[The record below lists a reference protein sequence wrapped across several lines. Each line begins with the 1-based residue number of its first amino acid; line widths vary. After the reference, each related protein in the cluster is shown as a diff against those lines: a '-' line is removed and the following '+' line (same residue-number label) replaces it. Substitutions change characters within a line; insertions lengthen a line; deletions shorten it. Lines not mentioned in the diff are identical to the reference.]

1 MKSKKTTIAIA
12 YPLDA
17 IQQASSY
24 QTLPAQPLFA
34 YLPLRS
40 YSFRFILQ
48 ADFEITA
55 DRQEVLRDNV
65 WNEWLKKEM
74 VKLLPK
80 AYESFK
86 NLPTLLA
93 SCSTDVQQ
101 HLQSLDPIQTLKYFI
116 KMIPTRNNVDPYFNS
131 FVDRS
136 IQGLMG
142 RIQLPVIRDENIEWI
157 SPSQCVIVR
166 DAFIRQIFSSDLLRT
181 HFNQYYL
188 DEQFV
193 KECDRSILIQLGCR
207 QLDFSSILRLIRTLY
222 AQNQQE
228 HSTKTTTIEESQ
240 IYFSHSFPIH

>member
-1 MKSKKTTIAIA
+1 M
-12 YPLDA
+12 DA
-17 IQQASSY
+17 IQQGSSY

-65 WNEWLKKEM
+65 WNEWLRKEM
-74 VKLLPK
+74 VKLIPK

-93 SCSTDVQQ
+93 SCPIDVQQ
-101 HLQSLDPIQTLKYFI
+101 HLQTLDSIQTLKYFI
-116 KMIPTRNNVDPYFNS
+116 KMIPIRNDVDPYFNS

-136 IQGLMG
+136 LQGLMG
-142 RIQLPVIRDENIEWI
+142 RIQLPIIRDETKKTIEWI

-166 DAFIRQIFSSDLLRT
+166 DAFIRQIFSSDLLRI

-193 KECDRSILIQLGCR
+193 KECDRSILMQLGCR

-228 HSTKTTTIEESQ
+228 HSTKTTSIEESQ
-240 IYFSHSFPIH
+240 MTFLSSLIH